1 MIHVCFGFH
10 DKNGTY
16 SKFAG
21 TTMLSLFENTS
32 APVTVHILHDDTLTQ
47 DNRDKFIYLAGRYG
61 QAVEFYNV
69 EKICPDKLS
78 AFVELTPEI
87 KNARVSVGTLYRL
100 LVPQIIPSDIEKII
114 YLDSDIVVNI
124 DIKELWQVELG
135 EKILAGVPE
144 ILSFKTVGNMNRF
157 FRLCAEGFV
166 KPEDYFNAGV
176 LVMNLN
182 LLRGEEAAI
191 FDGFYFTQKYR
202 QRGYF
207 DQDILNYCF
216 TSRTLKLPAKFN
228 KFTKD
233 VRSEKE
239 PLTKKIYHYS
249 GGSFGV
255 GLGLDMNDA
264 LNRLWMKYFLKTP
277 WFDADTIGRLF
288 ASMRQ
293 MTVEAKASM
302 IQLSAIMSGK
312 VRAFVV
318 IADNLEATRQIF
330 AVRPDEKIIS
340 VESSESLPKVIDAMK
355 RSRGKKIFFVLVP
368 GFPLKILTEAGFVYG
383 ADFLNGFEFLSEA
396 HGLPPINS
404 YPLVK
409 AM

>member
-1 MIHVCFGFH
+1 M
-10 DKNGTY
+10 
-16 SKFAG
+16 
-21 TTMLSLFENTS
+21 
-32 APVTVHILHDDTLTQ
+32 HILHDNTLTQ
-47 DNRDKFIYLAGRYG
+47 DNRDKFVYVAGHYG
-61 QAVEFYNV
+61 QLVKFYNV
-69 EKICPDKLS
+69 EKLCADKL
-78 AFVELTPEI
+78 AEMIRLVPQI
-87 KNARVSVGTLYRL
+87 KTSRVSVGAFFRL
-100 LVPQIIPSDIEKII
+100 LIPQLISADIDKCI
-114 YLDSDIVVNI
+114 YLDSDMLVNL
-124 DIKELWQVELG
+124 DIAELWRVNLADKPLAAVREMEANAFNYKTADAAKKYLLNA
-135 EKILAGVPE
+135 KIVAYE
-144 ILSFKTVGNMNRF
+144 S
-157 FRLCAEGFV
+157 
-166 KPEDYFNAGV
+166 YFNSGV
-176 LVMNLN
+176 LLMNLKF
-182 LLRGEEAAI
+182 LRGNEENL
-191 FDGFYFTQKYR
+191 FNGVKW
-202 QRGYF
+202 RGEHMQCNCF
-207 DQDILNYCF
+207 DQDIFNYLF
-216 TSRTLKLPAKFN
+216 AKDYVALPVKFDRFICN
-228 KFTKD
+228 ERSQGQTQIQRAIYHCSSDSLALDTKD
-233 VRSEKE
+233 
-239 PLTKKIYHYS
+239 P
-249 GGSFGV
+249 F
-255 GLGLDMNDA
+255 
-264 LNRLWMKYFLKTP
+264 NRLWMKYFLKTP

>member
-87 KNARVSVGTLYRL
+87 KNTHVSVGTLYRL
-100 LVPQIIPSDIEKII
+100 LVPQIISSDIEKII
-114 YLDSDIVVNI
+114 YLDSDIIVNL

-277 WFDADTIGRLF
+277 WFDEETIGRLYEKF
-288 ASMRQ
+288 LRAQ
-293 MTVEAKASM
+293 TDLKE
-302 IQLSAIMSGK
+302 SARKISAAMK
-312 VRAFVV
+312 IKTRAFVAFDSE
-318 IADNLEATRQIF
+318 IDNLVEKFSVRQ
-330 AVRPDEKIIS
+330 DE
-340 VESSESLPKVIDAMK
+340 
-355 RSRGKKIFFVLVP
+355 
-368 GFPLKILTEAGFVYG
+368 
-383 ADFLNGFEFLSEA
+383 
-396 HGLPPINS
+396 
-404 YPLVK
+404 
-409 AM
+409 